1 MVVEQTSASVSVEC
15 DGVFCVLHMYRPGQA
30 AWSVTALTVL
40 QMLDA
45 RTAPLRDLVR
55 EAAGV
60 TEWGDSS

>member
-1 MVVEQTSASVSVEC
+1 M
-15 DGVFCVLHMYRPGQA
+15 LHMYRPGQA

-45 RTAPLRDLVR
+45 RTAPLRDLVC